1 MPQRPCLPPG
11 WESPCDSTYDR
22 EAGGGHGH
30 EGERCSEDFRGGL
43 IGGIRLRCWQ
53 TGSNSLAYLCQS
65 TLGRGHCCCL
75 LCCRFDSRRAYNLDK
90 FSANHSCRVV
100 AGPVHDEVTTAASF
114 HQVHDIGSLL
124 GFSNSTPELLA
135 SAPLLRSSVTRG
147 GKRRSNRSEACRG
160 RNGICAVGCC
170 QCCGELG
177 LGGDQG
183 CSSRIGD
190 RCGGS
195 EGEGVS
201 DLGGH

>member
-1 MPQRPCLPPG
+1 MVRL
-11 WESPCDSTYDR
+11 DR
-22 EAGGGHGH
+22 
-30 EGERCSEDFRGGL
+30 
-43 IGGIRLRCWQ
+43 WQ
-53 TGSNSLAYLCQS
+53 TYSTRCAYLCES
-65 TLGRGHCCCL
+65 ALGRSNCCCL
-75 LCCRFDSRRAYNLDK
+75 FGCQLDSGCANDLDELGT
-90 FSANHSCRVV
+90 SHSCRVFAGSPDAEV
-100 AGPVHDEVTTAASF
+100 ATAASF

-147 GKRRSNRSEACRG
+147 GKRRSKRSEACRG